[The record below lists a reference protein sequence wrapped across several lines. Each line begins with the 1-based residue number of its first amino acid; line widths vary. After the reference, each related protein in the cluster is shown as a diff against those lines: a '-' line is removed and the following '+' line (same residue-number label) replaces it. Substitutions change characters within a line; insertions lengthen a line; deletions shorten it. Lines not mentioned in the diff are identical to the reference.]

1 MNWEDLFQHK
11 IYKSGNFTF
20 DQTLYWVKRRKTFK
34 SFLLIVRVVCKYQ
47 FIGIFCIL
55 YNRARLILFVFTV
68 YHVYSFVNSTLA
80 FTARYWHYLQKVLV
94 CAKYFQVYILTAHWL
109 KVLQSSTCSW
119 RCIEAEFEG
128 KFYTFEE
135 NVFLDCLDLRL
146 QCSLLWTEEWW
157 VEKFL
162 VFFLFC
168 FVLTFGRHL
177 HKGIYR
183 L

>member
-1 MNWEDLFQHK
+1 M
-11 IYKSGNFTF
+11 
-20 DQTLYWVKRRKTFK
+20 
-34 SFLLIVRVVCKYQ
+34 CKYQ

-55 YNRARLILFVFTV
+55 YNRARFILFVFTV

-119 RCIEAEFEG
+119 RCMEAEFEG
-128 KFYTFEE
+128 NFYTFEE

-146 QCSLLWTEEWW
+146 QCSLLWTEGWW

-162 VFFLFC
+162 VFFLFW
-168 FVLTFGRHL
+168 
-177 HKGIYR
+177 R
-183 L
+183 LVDTYTKEYIDYSFCRIRTKCSVIALERVFQRDVATV